1 MSISFLVIFCSLLF
15 RFPQGNKRL
24 NRCVALVWDLVL
36 PQNLW
41 HQIRHL
47 VLFAT
52 KRAVFRLIVSGTIA
66 AMVFVYAGIWFLGI
80 YLAEG
85 RAKNCACFGTGFRTN
100 FFIGAGSGA
109 RIV

>member
-1 MSISFLVIFCSLLF
+1 MCCAGCFWA
-15 RFPQGNKRL
+15 KRL
-24 NRCVALVWDLVL
+24 NGCVALVWDLVL

-66 AMVFVYAGIWFLGI
+66 AMDFVYAGLWFLGI

-85 RAKNCACFGTGFRTN
+85 RAKNFASFGICVRTK
-100 FFIGAGSGA
+100 FFIEAGSGA